1 MIVVTGGT
9 GLTGSHLLLR
19 LAQKDENIRVL
30 IRPGSEPEKVLKVWR
45 YYIPDPEDLFR
56 RIDWYTVDILD
67 RASLAEALQDSQQ
80 IYHCAA
86 SVSFNPRRK
95 SEIWNSNVNLTR
107 NLVNYCLEQPTC
119 KLIHMSSI
127 AAVGKPQGDIP
138 ADETCSWPVKP
149 GSIYAKTKTLGELE
163 VWRGISECLNAVIVN
178 PSVIL
183 GPGTS
188 KQGSAMIFETLHRG
202 LKFYPGGATGF
213 VDVRDVAEIMFRLG
227 SSDLS
232 GERFILNSANLNYRD
247 LFTRIALRFN
257 KKPPTSAVSPFMTS
271 VAWKLEWL
279 LTLFTGTEP
288 RITKQTARSA
298 HAVQHYSSLK
308 IQRTLN
314 FTFKDINTTIREITD
329 LYRKEFLKQKN

>member
-19 LAQKDENIRVL
+19 LAQNDKDIRVL
-30 IRPGSEPEKVLKVWR
+30 VRPGGEPKKVLKVWR
-45 YYIPDPEDLFR
+45 YYIPDPEALFR
-56 RIDWYTVDILD
+56 RIDWYPVDMFN

-95 SEIWNSNVNLTR
+95 SEIWNSNVTLTR
-107 NLVNYCLEQPTC
+107 NLVNCCLEQPGC

-138 ADETCSWPVKP
+138 ADEICGWPVKP

-163 VWRGISECLNAVIVN
+163 VWRGISEGLNAVIVN

-183 GPGTS
+183 GPGTG
-188 KQGSAMIFETLHRG
+188 KQGSAMIFETMRRG

-213 VDVRDVAEIMFRLG
+213 VDVRDVAEIMFQLG
-227 SSDLS
+227 DSDIS
-232 GERFILNSANLNYRD
+232 GERFILNSANLSYRD
-247 LFTRIALRFN
+247 LFTRIALRFD
-257 KKPPTSAVSPFMTS
+257 KKPPTAAVSTFMTS
-271 VAWKLEWL
+271 AAWKLEWL

-288 RITKQTARSA
+288 RITKHTARSA
-298 HAVQHYSSLK
+298 HAIQQYSSQK
-308 IQRTLN
+308 IQDALN
-314 FTFKDINTTIREITD
+314 FTFKNIDTTIQENAD
-329 LYRKEFLKQKN
+329 FYCGQSAKHNK